1 MGYLDAVG
9 HVFLLLSSMS
19 ETADDN
25 DVLGWELDQLK
36 KLKRLAEEYGW
47 DEEDPKYKARLKQV
61 QALGKQRALDALG
74 KGGGKE
80 PKGPKTTY
88 AWESCMEFKAKDW
101 TEAKYKLVKVHSGE
115 WEPDRRSA
123 QSTSGGLVVR
133 RFKCKDKG
141 EGLLY
146 LARIINLQGGS
157 WRLQRGIVEDLV
169 EEEPSDSDHDK
180 AEDDDEDDGEAG
192 PSGASERRGTEPPA
206 KKAPRVAPA
215 AAAEPEPAVE
225 AKRQRKQ
232 RQR

>member
-1 MGYLDAVG
+1 
-9 HVFLLLSSMS
+9 
-19 ETADDN
+19 
-25 DVLGWELDQLK
+25 
-36 KLKRLAEEYGW
+36 
-47 DEEDPKYKARLKQV
+47 
-61 QALGKQRALDALG
+61 
-74 KGGGKE
+74 
-80 PKGPKTTY
+80 
-88 AWESCMEFKAKDW
+88 MEFKAKDW

-115 WEPDRRSA
+115 WEPDRRCA

-169 EEEPSDSDHDK
+169 EEEPSDSDHGK

-192 PSGASERRGTEPPA
+192 PSRASERRGTEPPA

-225 AKRQRKQ
+225 SKRARSKRKQ
-232 RQR
+232 

>member
-1 MGYLDAVG
+1 MGYLDPVG

-88 AWESCMEFKAKDW
+88 VWESCMEFKAKDW
-101 TEAKYKLVKVHSGE
+101 TEAKYKLVKLGPLWGVGAGSPQRAVH
-115 WEPDRRSA
+115 
-123 QSTSGGLVVR
+123 VR
-133 RFKCKDKG
+133 RPRR
-141 EGLLY
+141 
-146 LARIINLQGGS
+146 AALQVQGQG
-157 WRLQRGIVEDLV
+157 
-169 EEEPSDSDHDK
+169 
-180 AEDDDEDDGEAG
+180 
-192 PSGASERRGTEPPA
+192 
-206 KKAPRVAPA
+206 
-215 AAAEPEPAVE
+215 
-225 AKRQRKQ
+225 
-232 RQR
+232 

>member
-1 MGYLDAVG
+1 
-9 HVFLLLSSMS
+9 
-19 ETADDN
+19 
-25 DVLGWELDQLK
+25 
-36 KLKRLAEEYGW
+36 
-47 DEEDPKYKARLKQV
+47 
-61 QALGKQRALDALG
+61 
-74 KGGGKE
+74 
-80 PKGPKTTY
+80 
-88 AWESCMEFKAKDW
+88 MEFKAKDW

-115 WEPDRRSA
+115 WEPDRRCA

-146 LARIINLQGGS
+146 LARIINLQAGS

-169 EEEPSDSDHDK
+169 EEEPSDSDHEK

>member
-1 MGYLDAVG
+1 
-9 HVFLLLSSMS
+9 
-19 ETADDN
+19 
-25 DVLGWELDQLK
+25 
-36 KLKRLAEEYGW
+36 
-47 DEEDPKYKARLKQV
+47 
-61 QALGKQRALDALG
+61 
-74 KGGGKE
+74 
-80 PKGPKTTY
+80 
-88 AWESCMEFKAKDW
+88 MEFKAKDW
-101 TEAKYKLVKVHSGE
+101 TEAKYKLVKVLSGE
-115 WEPDRRSA
+115 WEPDRRCA

-192 PSGASERRGTEPPA
+192 PSRASERRGTEPPA

-215 AAAEPEPAVE
+215 HIGIRPPEAVSTRSTKYAVAKEVAREVSSRGRVGARRLLECFAARRSFP
-225 AKRQRKQ
+225 RQWSWT
-232 RQR
+232 

>member
-1 MGYLDAVG
+1 
-9 HVFLLLSSMS
+9 MS

-74 KGGGKE
+74 KGGGRNPRAPRRRTLGKA
-80 PKGPKTTY
+80 
-88 AWESCMEFKAKDW
+88 AWSSRPR
-101 TEAKYKLVKVHSGE
+101 TGRRPSTSLSSLVHSGE
-115 WEPDRRSA
+115 WEPDRRCA

>member
-1 MGYLDAVG
+1 
-9 HVFLLLSSMS
+9 MS

-115 WEPDRRSA
+115 WEPDRRCA

-169 EEEPSDSDHDK
+169 
-180 AEDDDEDDGEAG
+180 
-192 PSGASERRGTEPPA
+192 
-206 KKAPRVAPA
+206 
-215 AAAEPEPAVE
+215 
-225 AKRQRKQ
+225 
-232 RQR
+232 